1 MWPEGQNQA
10 ARPLSLQCPK
20 RKTVMCTG
28 LETGRKVAEKVLVA
42 HRSDCPVIMHLQCK
56 VFIISQSISCSLAW
70 RGGKTAKL
78 KVGRIGVIVGQ
89 ILAHGP
95 HV

>member
-1 MWPEGQNQA
+1 MRPEGQNEA

-20 RKTVMCTG
+20 RKTVMCSG

-56 VFIISQSISCSLAW
+56 VFINSQSISCSLVW
-70 RGGKTAKL
+70 RGEKTAKL

-89 ILAHGP
+89 ILAHEP